1 MYFKGMQLQGFKSFA
16 DKTVLDF
23 KGGVTAVVGPN
34 GSGKSNISDAIRW
47 VMGETSAKSL
57 RGSKMEDVIFCGS
70 ERRKPLGFAEV
81 TIIMDNSDRSLNID
95 FSEVSV
101 TRRVYRSGESE
112 YMINKSPCRL
122 RDIHELFMDTGLG
135 RDGYSIIGQG
145 KIDAILSQ
153 KSDERR
159 HIFDE
164 AAGIT
169 KYRYR
174 KNEAEKKLADT
185 QENLTR
191 VGDIINELEDRVEP
205 LRRQSEKAMQFIK
218 LRGEQKETEVN
229 LWLKSID
236 EGKTEL
242 EEVAGAYE
250 TVHGQIDDVN
260 KSIAN
265 VEREINYVKDKIRL
279 KESETDRAKSEM
291 YKNRDFITKT
301 QGEIE
306 VLETSI
312 GYNSQNALRLE
323 GEIEFAEKRKNELKE
338 IFEENTRAQ
347 LQAEKKFEEINVK
360 IKETET
366 RLSAVNEE
374 IMRSQEMF
382 AAEGDEINRINS
394 EISET
399 SAKLA
404 ANAQN
409 ISNAESRK
417 QQIEAEYAEAEEK
430 CAKMSDE
437 ISDIKNT
444 VKKLEKE
451 CADAEK
457 KADEKAQE
465 LEKAEKN
472 HTAWSDRIQILDSE
486 NKTAISRKRILE
498 DLENDFEGYSKPV
511 KAVMNEHKFG
521 SLSKCSIYGPISS
534 LIKVDSKYTTAIE
547 AALGGA
553 MNNLAVETEEDA
565 KAAIEYLKAGKK
577 GRVTF
582 MPVTSVKGRRLETDG
597 VEKCKG
603 YLGIASDIPKADG
616 KFSQIIDS
624 LLGKTVV
631 VDNIDNGIAM
641 ARKYKYSFKI
651 ATLQGEIINAGGSIS
666 GGSTGT
672 ASGGLSRRNEIKE
685 LAAQIEKNT
694 EKLSS
699 ETANLALLKK
709 EIAKLK
715 TETVKAQQEMWES
728 KRYLAE
734 YTTSQEHQLRA
745 FADLENNMKH
755 INGELERE
763 QRVISQ
769 AEILG
774 SDLKNRLEKL
784 NGELTE
790 KAEGHSAVTEN
801 ISALR
806 QEYLD
811 INQKLGEMRVL
822 QAGAGKDTEVCR
834 ERADETGAEL
844 ARLSGEIDEKRQLH
858 NSSET
863 ENKENRLKIEQKK
876 KELEVYHK
884 NAEESRKLA
893 EEIGNERI
901 KLDADL
907 DKKQETLKEYN
918 STIFKL
924 QSEEGRLE
932 AKKVKL
938 ETEQENLISKMWEEY
953 ELTYSAAQEMR
964 HEAVVISVYQKKLTD
979 IKMQIRALGNINLG
993 AIEEYKT
1000 TKERYEFLKEQQT
1013 DILKAKTELET
1024 LIAEMITVMS
1034 EMFEKNFAKLSA
1046 KFAETFSEL
1055 FGGGRASLKLS
1066 DPENILESGV
1076 DIEVQPPGKNLQN
1089 INLLSGGEKAF
1100 TAIALIFAI
1109 LKINPTHFCIFDEIE
1124 AALDDVNVFRFADF
1138 LKNLSNRTQFIV
1150 ITHRKGTM
1158 EAADTLYGVTMQEKG
1173 VTSLL
1178 SLDLGEVEE

>member
-57 RGSKMEDVIFCGS
+57 RGTKMEDVIFCGS
-70 ERRKPLGFAEV
+70 EKRKPLGFAEV
-81 TIIMDNSDRSLNID
+81 TIIMDNSDRSMNID

-112 YMINKSPCRL
+112 YLINKSPCRL

-145 KIDAILSQ
+145 KIDAILSA

-191 VGDIINELEDRVEP
+191 VGDIINELESQVEP
-205 LRRQSEKAMQFIK
+205 LRKQSEKAMKFIE
-218 LRGEQKETEVN
+218 LRGQQKDVEVN

-236 EGKTEL
+236 DGKAQL
-242 EEVAGAYE
+242 EETVVAYE
-250 TVHGQIDDVN
+250 TVNTQIADVN

-265 VEREINYVKDKIRL
+265 EEREITYVKDKIRI
-279 KESETDRAKSEM
+279 KESEIDKAKSEM
-291 YKNRDFITKT
+291 YKNRDSITKT

-312 GYNSQNALRLE
+312 GYNTQNAYRLE
-323 GEIEFAEKRKNELKE
+323 GEIKFAENRCAELEKSAQENDVALSGAEKRLDE
-338 IFEENTRAQ
+338 INHSIYE
-347 LQAEKKFEEINVK
+347 AEK
-360 IKETET
+360 
-366 RLSAVNEE
+366 RLDDVNED
-374 IMRSQEMF
+374 IAKFQEVSS
-382 AAEGDEINRINS
+382 AEGDEINRINS
-394 EISET
+394 EISDI
-399 SAKLA
+399 SVKLA
-404 ANAQN
+404 GNTQN
-409 ISNAESRK
+409 ISNAEGRK
-417 QQIEAEYAEAEEK
+417 QQVTQEYNEAKEKCEKMSTEAE
-430 CAKMSDE
+430 S
-437 ISDIKNT
+437 IKNT
-444 VKKLEKE
+444 VGELTKE
-451 CADAEK
+451 CENAEQ
-457 KADEKAQE
+457 KANGIMKE
-465 LEKAEKN
+465 LEKSERSLQQQN
-472 HTAWSDRIQILDSE
+472 LQIQNLDSE
-486 NKTAISRKRILE
+486 NKTAINRKKILE

-521 SLSKCSIYGPISS
+521 ILKSCTIYGPISS
-534 LIKVDSKYTTAIE
+534 LMKVDSKYIQAIE

-565 KAAIEYLKAGKK
+565 KRAIEYLKSGKK

-582 MPVTSVKGRRLETDG
+582 MPVSSVSGKRLQADG
-597 VEKCKG
+597 VEKCRG
-603 YLGIASDIPKADG
+603 YIGNAADIPEVDSR
-616 KFSQIIDS
+616 FSQIMEN
-624 LLGKTVV
+624 LLGRTVV

-641 ARKYKYSFKI
+641 AKKYKYSFKI
-651 ATLQGEIINAGGSIS
+651 ATLQGEILNAGGSIS
-666 GGSTGT
+666 GGST
-672 ASGGLSRRNEIKE
+672 ASAAGGLSRKGEIKE
-685 LAAQIEKNT
+685 LSLQIEKNT
-694 EKLSS
+694 QRLKEENEKL
-699 ETANLALLKK
+699 NILKK
-709 EIAKLK
+709 EIEGLK
-715 TETVKAQQEMWES
+715 AEGVKSQQTMWES
-728 KRYLAE
+728 RRRLAE
-734 YTTSQEHQLRA
+734 YKTSQEHTLKA
-745 FADLENNMKH
+745 YSELESGLAH
-755 INGELERE
+755 SAQELERVE
-763 QRVISQ
+763 NTLNQ
-769 AEILG
+769 AKILEE
-774 SDLKNRLEKL
+774 DLKSKL
-784 NGELTE
+784 HSLQNEL
-790 KAEGHSAVTEN
+790 KAKTEGHSTVTEN
-801 ISALR
+801 ISELR
-806 QEYLD
+806 KQYFE
-811 INQKLGEMRVL
+811 INEQLGEMRVL
-822 QAGAGKDTEVCR
+822 KASAQKDTEICKSR
-834 ERADETGAEL
+834 AEETKSELERVKNEIAEKT
-844 ARLSGEIDEKRQLH
+844 AQRQK
-858 NSSET
+858 NET
-863 ENKENRLKIEQKK
+863 ENAENKLKIEQKQE
-876 KELEVYHK
+876 ELKAYAAEAEK
-884 NAEESRKLA
+884 SRLNAENGEQERVKL
-893 EEIGNERI
+893 N
-901 KLDADL
+901 DDL
-907 DKKQETLKEYN
+907 DKKQEKLKDFN
-918 STIFKL
+918 STVFKL

-932 AKKVKL
+932 ARKVKL
-938 ETEQENLISKMWEEY
+938 ETEQENIIGKLWEEY
-953 ELTYSAAQEMR
+953 ELTYSAAEELR
-964 HEAVVISVYQKKLTD
+964 HEKVVISEYQKRLTD
-979 IKMQIRALGNINLG
+979 LKMQIRALGNINLN
-993 AIEEYKT
+993 AIEDYKT

-1013 DILKAKTELET
+1013 DILKAKSELET
-1024 LIAEMITVMS
+1024 LIEEMTAVMS

-1066 DPENILESGV
+1066 DPEDILESGV

-1178 SLDLGEVEE
+1178 SLDLSDVE